1 MCTALEVSDYILLGF
16 FAETSG
22 MPRRIFIHP

>member
-1 MCTALEVSDYILLGF
+1 VSDYILLGF

>member
-1 MCTALEVSDYILLGF
+1 LEVSDYILLGF

-22 MPRRIFIHP
+22 MPRRVFIHP